1 MEEDP
6 RPLESSLSAS
16 LEEERDVSEW
26 SVLSVDLLQVLDIF
40 VL

>member
-6 RPLESSLSAS
+6 RPLESSLPAS
-16 LEEERDVSEW
+16 LEEERDVLEW